1 MITSDWHASKGAIF
15 EDFFGT
21 QIPSHYGDYKTE
33 YWNLRKA
40 AALRDVSFF
49 GKVRI
54 TGRDRQRFIN
64 SMVTNE
70 LKDRKPGDG
79 IPAAFLDVKGHLQA
93 DMKFYVFPDHLLMVL
108 QHYVRDKIVKGLDRY
123 IISED
128 VQMTDVTNDYGM
140 FQILG
145 PQSEPWL
152 QSHAS
157 GTLPVKLYGFSAIT
171 IGGRAAHAIRLGSG
185 FALLTAASDTTAV
198 LNSLDLPLVGF
209 QAFDVFRVESGLPI
223 ILKDMDE
230 ANFPQEAGLNNFV
243 NFQKGCYLGQEVMAR
258 IDAQG
263 HVNRH
268 LMGLAASAP
277 IHRGDS
283 IYAGNREIGRITSSV
298 DSLLL
303 GRPFGMGYVRREF
316 AVEGGNV
323 EIGDDRITSIVR
335 KLPLSPNGGPS

>member
-1 MITSDWHASKGAIF
+1 MITKDWHASKGAVF
-15 EDFFGT
+15 EEFFGA
-21 QIPSHYGDYKTE
+21 QIPSHYGDYKKE

-79 IPAAFLDVKGHLQA
+79 IPAAFLDVKGHLQG

-128 VQMTDVTNDYGM
+128 VQMTDVTNEYGM

-145 PQSEPWL
+145 PQAESWL

-157 GTLPVKLYGFSAIT
+157 G
-171 IGGRAAHAIRLGSG
+171 
-185 FALLTAASDTTAV
+185 AL
-198 LNSLDLPLVGF
+198 
-209 QAFDVFRVESGLPI
+209 
-223 ILKDMDE
+223 
-230 ANFPQEAGLNNFV
+230 
-243 NFQKGCYLGQEVMAR
+243 
-258 IDAQG
+258 
-263 HVNRH
+263 
-268 LMGLAASAP
+268 
-277 IHRGDS
+277 
-283 IYAGNREIGRITSSV
+283 
-298 DSLLL
+298 
-303 GRPFGMGYVRREF
+303 
-316 AVEGGNV
+316 
-323 EIGDDRITSIVR
+323 
-335 KLPLSPNGGPS
+335 